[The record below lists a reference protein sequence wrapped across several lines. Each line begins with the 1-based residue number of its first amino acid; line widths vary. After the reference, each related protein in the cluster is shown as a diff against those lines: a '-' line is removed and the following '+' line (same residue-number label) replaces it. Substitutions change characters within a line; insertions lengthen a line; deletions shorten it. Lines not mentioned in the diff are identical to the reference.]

1 MSDIVTIIST
11 VGFPIAACVIM
22 GWFIKYTTDM
32 NNKNLNQMRTEQ
44 LDQIKI
50 MTDAV
55 NNNTKV
61 VQQLVDKLDLCE
73 AIRERDD
80 K

>member
-11 VGFPIAACVIM
+11 VGFPIAACIGM
-22 GWFIKYTTDM
+22 GWFVKYQTDL

-50 MTDAV
+50 MTNAV
-55 NNNTKV
+55 NNNTKAL
-61 VQQLVDKLDLCE
+61 QQLVDRLDLCE
-73 AIRERDD
+73 AIKE
-80 K
+80 KEI

>member
-1 MSDIVTIIST
+1 MYRNGLFV
-11 VGFPIAACVIM
+11 
-22 GWFIKYTTDM
+22 KYQTDL

-50 MTDAV
+50 MTNAV
-55 NNNTKV
+55 NNNTKAL
-61 VQQLVDKLDLCE
+61 QQLVDRLDLCE
-73 AIRERDD
+73 AIKEKDE